1 MSHTLLIFT
10 KNPRLGK
17 VKTRLAATSGDAEAL
32 RIYRIL
38 LEKTREAALGVV
50 AGRWL
55 FYSDELEPND
65 AWAAAD
71 FEKKV
76 QCAGDLGARME
87 DAFRQAFAAGA
98 TRVLIIGSDCPV
110 LDGTMLQ
117 QAFEQLTDSDFVLGP
132 TPDGG
137 YYLLGM
143 RHFEPSVFR
152 NMAWS
157 TEQVRASTL
166 AAIRAGGWT
175 CAELPILSDIDTEAD
190 WRAYLESV

>member
-1 MSHTLLIFT
+1 MMQVLLIFT

-17 VKTRLAATSGDAEAL
+17 VKTRLAATLGDVEAL

-38 LEKTREAALGVV
+38 LEKTRAAALAVR
-50 AGRWL
+50 ASRWL
-55 FYSDELEPND
+55 FYSEEVEREDD
-65 AWAAAD
+65 WAAAS

-76 QCAGDLGARME
+76 QCPGDLGARME

-98 TRVLIIGSDCPV
+98 TQALIIGSDCPG
-110 LDGTMLQ
+110 LDGALLR
-117 QAFEQLTDSDFVLGP
+117 QAFEQLAHSDFVLGP

-143 RHFEPSVFR
+143 RRFEPSVFR
-152 NMAWS
+152 NIAWS
-157 TEQVRASTL
+157 TDAVRPGTL
-166 AAIRAGGWT
+166 AAISAGGWT

-190 WRAYLESV
+190 WRAYLGTV